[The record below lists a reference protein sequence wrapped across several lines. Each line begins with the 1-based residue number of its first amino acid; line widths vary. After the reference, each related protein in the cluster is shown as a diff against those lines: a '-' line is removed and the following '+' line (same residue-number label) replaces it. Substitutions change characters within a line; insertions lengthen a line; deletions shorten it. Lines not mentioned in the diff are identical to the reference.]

1 MQIPPHQEP
10 QPASIPPA
18 QANNEAV
25 SPGSATLSTTPSQQV
40 PAFNTN
46 VDQDRFA
53 VKARGISLYALWD
66 SRHEVAEPPIEI
78 SDGIG
83 IRKKTYGLW
92 KVRHFIWQPG
102 SNKTDKPAMTA
113 AEVERIIIA
122 LLDRLKELYAANPPL
137 YLIFHIEK
145 LITPESPFS
154 RFFRNKKKTS
164 EEFVIDNKEG
174 FLEQHIQPF
183 CDLGAGYV
191 DNGWLPNRFR
201 HYDQSS
207 HKKGWLVISPTRALF
222 ADVDVE
228 QVITLASLLQPYY
241 TDSNRGPGILS
252 ERYYDMLVLIM
263 QWVNNQD
270 SLQAVDQ
277 LKGLVVSGTQAIDGQ
292 VWLNFAVAGIGILIA
307 FLLTNQNNSDQLIAS
322 MVCLAIASLMFW
334 GYARFGQRVFLFIGW
349 LVALAI
355 VPCLFAWTQVISIYD
370 AVIKFLP
377 HL

>member
-18 QANNEAV
+18 QANNEAAT
-25 SPGSATLSTTPSQQV
+25 SGSNSISTTPSQQS
-40 PAFNTN
+40 PTLSTN
-46 VDQDRFA
+46 VDQNRFP

-66 SRHEVAEPPIEI
+66 SRHPVERAPIETLK
-78 SDGIG
+78 DIG
-83 IRKKTYGLW
+83 IRMRPYGLW
-92 KVRHFIWQPG
+92 TVGRFIWKPREADG
-102 SNKTDKPAMTA
+102 PAMTA
-113 AEVERIIIA
+113 AEVEHIIIS
-122 LLDRLKELYAANPPL
+122 LQDRLKELYAVNPPM
-137 YLIFHIEK
+137 YLIFHIKE
-145 LITPESPFS
+145 LITPKRPFPRLFS
-154 RFFRNKKKTS
+154 KKRKTS
-164 EEFVIDNKEG
+164 EEFVIDSKEG
-174 FLEQHIQPF
+174 FLEKYIQPL

-191 DNGWLPNRFR
+191 DKDNDWVPNRFR
-201 HYDQSS
+201 HYDQISQ
-207 HKKGWLVISPTRALF
+207 KKGWLVISPTRALF
-222 ADVDVE
+222 ADVDEE

-263 QWVNNQD
+263 QWVSNQD

-277 LKGLVVSGTQAIDGQ
+277 LKKLVISGTQAIDGQ